1 MKPEEIKTRIRKVT
15 KYLYVVEICKNGVWI
30 DYTTTVPLCDVLAAI
45 KRVESWKV

>member
-1 MKPEEIKTRIRKVT
+1 MKTEQRKTRIRKVT

-30 DYTTTVPLCDVLAAI
+30 DYTTTVPLCDAVAAV